1 MTSKWEGQ
9 FSGFASGARPD
20 DITLVPYPFHSEP
33 QILETAEGAMKKL
46 GLLLVFVASLSC
58 FGQLAR
64 PTIM

>member
-33 QILETAEGAMKKL
+33 QILETAEGSVKKL
-46 GLLLVFVASLSC
+46 VDRFLNNIAILPIVV
-58 FGQLAR
+58 
-64 PTIM
+64 